1 MRRRICG
8 CLCLLC
14 LCWITLQA
22 QAGRRKVME
31 NPGFVLTNTEDLE
44 IRRIVLTDEQT
55 QVEVVMYGKPGTPA
69 VFSSKA
75 ALNGLTV
82 ELHGF
87 AMLEGLRWM
96 D

>member
-55 QVEVVMYGKPGTPA
+55 QVEVVW
-69 VFSSKA
+69 KA
-75 ALNGLTV
+75 RYTGGLFFK
-82 ELHGF
+82 GRIK
-87 AMLEGLRWM
+87 MG
-96 D
+96 